1 MQDCGGQISGSL
13 NCQLQADPSEG
24 RIAAQQIRFADEIRR
39 QPGAAR
45 NPHIRHERR
54 NEKMIVE
61 ILAVTSIV
69 LFFVYQL
76 LALRHESQE
85 PTE

>member
-1 MQDCGGQISGSL
+1 
-13 NCQLQADPSEG
+13 
-24 RIAAQQIRFADEIRR
+24 
-39 QPGAAR
+39 
-45 NPHIRHERR
+45 
-54 NEKMIVE
+54 MIVE